1 MSESTHHAPAP
12 NSTPQPEQIY
22 RIVDPSTITPMGNTW
37 LLNPQLTYTSDQS
50 FFAIPFY
57 SNGKLYKT
65 LSHYYQE
72 GSHNLFYDRT
82 KVNRGD
88 PLWAND
94 EYRVISFTATLDK
107 NLLAWLTANG
117 VQIYL

>member
-1 MSESTHHAPAP
+1 MSESTHHAPA
-12 NSTPQPEQIY
+12 PQPEQIY
-22 RIVDPSTITPMGNTW
+22 RIVDPSTITPMGETW
-37 LLNPQLTYTSDQS
+37 LLNPQLTYTSEQAV
-50 FFAIPFY
+50 FAIPFY

-72 GSHNLFYDRT
+72 GSHNLFYDKT

-88 PLWAND
+88 PLWTND

-107 NLLAWLTANG
+107 KLLAWLTANG